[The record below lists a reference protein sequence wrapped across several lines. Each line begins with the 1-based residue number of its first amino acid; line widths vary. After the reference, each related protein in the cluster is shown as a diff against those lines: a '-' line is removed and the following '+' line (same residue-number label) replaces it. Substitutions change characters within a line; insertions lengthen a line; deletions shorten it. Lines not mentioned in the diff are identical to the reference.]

1 MDVQAYILSGII
13 EDYCLGLLSAEDI
26 LQVEQNAALYPAVR
40 LEIQAFRRVLEQY
53 ALPHAV
59 PVPDALKDKVI
70 GLINNLAKERS
81 GSTELPLINKYSH
94 RESWLRMVTPMLPEA
109 PPNGFFTMVLRND
122 ERVFQTIIWSSHDIP
137 DEVHT
142 DTHESF
148 IVLEGECECCL
159 GDEIIRL
166 GPGGFLEIPLHT
178 HHSVKTFGK
187 PVLAVVQRLQSA

>member
-13 EDYCLGLLSAEDI
+13 EDYCLGLLSVEDI
-26 LQVEQNAALYPAVR
+26 SQVEQNAALYPVVR
-40 LEIQAFRRVLEQY
+40 MEIQAFRRVLEHY
-53 ALPHAV
+53 VLPHTV

-81 GSTELPLINKYSH
+81 GGTELPLINKYSH
-94 RESWLRMVTPMLPEA
+94 RESWLRIVKPLLPET
-109 PPNGFFTMVLRND
+109 PPDGFFGRMLRND

-159 GDEIIRL
+159 GDEIIKL

-178 HHSVKTFGK
+178 RHSVKTFGE
-187 PVLAVVQRLQSA
+187 PVLAVVQRLQLA